1 MPSYMRS
8 IVFAVILCLVCSV
21 LLTAASTGL
30 KPLQQRNIA
39 ADRQRNIL
47 RAFNIIG
54 EEARGTDEIVRIYG
68 ETVRRAWVNG
78 EGRIIP
84 EGEHAPT
91 DLPIY
96 LYLVNDTIQAY
107 AVPIQSRGLWGQI
120 SAFLALEDDG
130 TTVRGFTVFQHAE
143 TPGLG
148 GEIEARSFR
157 RQFEGKQIT
166 DPQGQFISVRIARGN
181 VEDTVPPELRPSY
194 VDGISGATLTGQ
206 YLSAGIADTLR
217 QYEPLSRAFRQ
228 AGVSF

>member
-1 MPSYMRS
+1 
-8 IVFAVILCLVCSV
+8 
-21 LLTAASTGL
+21 
-30 KPLQQRNIA
+30 
-39 ADRQRNIL
+39 
-47 RAFNIIG
+47 
-54 EEARGTDEIVRIYG
+54 
-68 ETVRRAWVNG
+68 
-78 EGRIIP
+78 
-84 EGEHAPT
+84 
-91 DLPIY
+91 
-96 LYLVNDTIQAY
+96 VNDTIQAY